1 MHAVQSRLKAAKSK
15 AAELQERID
24 ATAAAAAAAAGSGSM
39 PNAAV
44 VSGID
49 GFSRHAFSVSEV
61 SPGPVAG
68 GHGRD
73 DSGRPSFT
81 EMHLLVA
88 GSVDD
93 SAALRERL
101 LRTNTRIQMC
111 AVPLLSFADHA
122 SLSLAF

>member
-1 MHAVQSRLKAAKSK
+1 MHAVQSRLKAAESK

-24 ATAAAAAAAAGSGSM
+24 ATAAAAAAGSRSM
-39 PNAAV
+39 PSAAV
-44 VSGID
+44 VSDMD
-49 GFSRHAFSVSEV
+49 GLSHHALSVSEV

-68 GHGRD
+68 GNGRD

-88 GSVDD
+88 RSADD
-93 SAALRERL
+93 STALRERL
-101 LRTNTRIQMC
+101 LRTNTRIEMC

-122 SLSLAF
+122 PVSLAF